1 MNALGDG
8 DDLFRA
14 SVIGAS
20 EVAALFNQSPYLTKF
35 ELFHRKAGNIDV
47 PEFGTDERQE
57 AGVRLEP
64 VIIEWACDKWGY
76 KPGRTPKRL
85 QFGHLGGHPD
95 KVVTCPERGRGI
107 LEIKTAD
114 WLVAKKWGE
123 EPPLNYQLQAITY
136 AGLAGVD
143 WADIIMLVG
152 GNELRRFQIEARP
165 KLFKEIC
172 LRVERFWRDIE
183 AGKAPPA
190 DFSRDGAVLAE
201 LYAETDGETIDLK
214 GDNFAAVKADEYL
227 TAKAEEQAAKL
238 RADAAKAELI
248 EKLGHAAIGLVDG
261 FVIKATEVKG
271 VPDRE
276 AKAGEIIKGRKPY
289 RRFSIKE
296 TNNGEQS

>member
-14 SVIGAS
+14 QVIGAS
-20 EVAALFNQSPYLTKF
+20 EVAALFDASPYLTKF

-76 KPGRTPKRL
+76 KPNQTPRRL
-85 QFGHLGGHPD
+85 QMGHLGGHPD
-95 KVVTCPERGRGI
+95 KMVTCPERGKGI

-114 WLVAKKWGE
+114 WLVAKKWGD

-136 AGLAGVD
+136 AGLAGAD

-165 KLFKEIC
+165 KLFREIC
-172 LRVERFWRDIE
+172 LRVEQFWRDIE
-183 AGKAPPA
+183 DGKAPPA
-190 DFSRDGAVLAE
+190 DFERDGAVIAE
-201 LYAETDGETIDLK
+201 LFNDPADSSIDLT
-214 GDNFAAVKADEYL
+214 GDNLAASCAAEWL
-227 TAKAEEQAAKL
+227 AAAAEEKAAKI
-238 RADAAKAELI
+238 RKEAAKAELM
-248 EKLGHAAIGLVDG
+248 EKIGNNSRAFLPGFSISATGVD
-261 FVIKATEVKG
+261 AT
-271 VPDRE
+271 PDRE
-276 AKAGEIIKGRKPY
+276 AKPGEIIKGRKGY
-289 RRFSIKE
+289 RRFTVKE
-296 TNNGEQS
+296 TNNGI

>member
-8 DDLFRA
+8 DDIFRA

-20 EVAALFNQSPYLTKF
+20 EVAALFDASPYLTKF

-76 KPGRTPKRL
+76 KPARTPKNL
-85 QFGHLGGHPD
+85 KLGHLGGHPD

-136 AGLAGVD
+136 AGLACVD

-152 GNELRRFQIEARP
+152 GNELRRFQIAARP

-172 LRVERFWRDIE
+172 LRVEQFWRDIE

-214 GDNFAAVKADEYL
+214 GDNFAASCAADFAAADAEVKEA
-227 TAKAEEQAAKL
+227 TK
-238 RADAAKAELI
+238 RRDAAKAELV
-248 EKLGHAAIGLVDG
+248 EKLGHAAVGLLDG
-261 FVIKATEVKG
+261 YVLRSTEVKP

-276 AKAGEIIKGRKPY
+276 AEPGEIIKGRRGY
-289 RRFSIKE
+289 RRFVLKE
-296 TNNGEQS
+296 TNNGE